1 FFRELKRLYRLL
13 PVEVFGD
20 DEQRQNLLNAC
31 QMALDLAIEREE
43 EQQHGL
49 G

>member
-1 FFRELKRLYRLL
+1 
-13 PVEVFGD
+13 
-20 DEQRQNLLNAC
+20 RQNLLNAC

>member
-1 FFRELKRLYRLL
+1 LL

-43 EQQHGL
+43 EEQQHGL